1 MKQNKKSSR
10 KFLTVLCIIS
20 AFVFFFVFSGYQSAS
35 AQTAKAIELKIG
47 NQDPPV
53 HFSHRILE
61 AWAKKVEEETKG
73 QVHFTIFPG
82 GQLASGPEVYN
93 AVLKGVMDV
102 GRFAEG
108 FTPARFPLNIGSV
121 ISVTGAPT
129 GEVATRVRLDLYNK
143 FPQLRDEF
151 KDAHV
156 LFMYATPAVNLHSR
170 FPARTLKDF
179 KGKQL
184 RVPPAQVAWAKAL
197 AASPVTSTMD
207 ETYLALNK
215 GIVDGFLGS
224 DETLKSFRLAEVTK
238 YTTTLNLFASPFAV
252 VMNKKVWDSLPPDVQ
267 KVIDGLFEWASIEM
281 AKGCDAAG
289 KEGDDF
295 AKTLKHEFITPTPQA
310 LDEIYTQVRPLNEA
324 WARDMDA
331 KSMPGTKIII
341 EINQSLKKYAA
352 KAAVKPAAP
361 AKTKTTK

>member
-1 MKQNKKSSR
+1 MRRLQMEQNKKSSR
-10 KFLTVLCIIS
+10 KFLTALCIVW
-20 AFVFFFVFSGYQSAS
+20 AFVFFFVLSGYQSVS
-35 AQTAKAIELKIG
+35 AQTAKVIELKIG

-61 AWAKKVEEETKG
+61 AWAKKVEEQTKG

-93 AVLKGVMDV
+93 AVLKGVMDA

-121 ISVTGAPT
+121 LSVTGAPT

-156 LFMYATPAVNLHSR
+156 LFLYATPAVNLHSR

-184 RVPPAQVAWAKAL
+184 RVPPAQVAVGEGAGSL
-197 AASPVTSTMD
+197 SCYV
-207 ETYLALNK
+207 N
-215 GIVDGFLGS
+215 DG
-224 DETLKSFRLAEVTK
+224 
-238 YTTTLNLFASPFAV
+238 
-252 VMNKKVWDSLPPDVQ
+252 
-267 KVIDGLFEWASIEM
+267 
-281 AKGCDAAG
+281 
-289 KEGDDF
+289 
-295 AKTLKHEFITPTPQA
+295 
-310 LDEIYTQVRPLNEA
+310 
-324 WARDMDA
+324 
-331 KSMPGTKIII
+331 
-341 EINQSLKKYAA
+341 
-352 KAAVKPAAP
+352 
-361 AKTKTTK
+361 